1 MKKRVAMILALIL
14 LMAAVS
20 GCGGDKTPVYVQS
33 VNEIMGYG
41 AAGEFNVCSGV
52 VAAQNETKIEKD
64 ADRKVAEL
72 KVEAGQ
78 DVSKGDVLFVYDMEE
93 AKLTVDKA
101 ELELEQL
108 KNSVTDLE
116 DQIKEVENEK
126 KYASSS
132 DQLSYTVRIQ
142 ALETDKMEAEYNIS
156 VKERELESMKATVGD
171 GQVKAPISGK
181 VKSVNENGAVD
192 EMTGAQLPYI
202 VLIEEGAYRVK
213 GTVNELNRNN
223 YFEGQSVIIRSRIDS
238 KQTWRGTIELIEST
252 PEESQNNNGFYYG
265 ASDEMTSSSS
275 YPFYVQL
282 ESTDGLLL
290 GQHVYIEPDGGQ
302 ENVRKGLWL
311 NAAYIFE
318 EDDSY
323 YVWAADD
330 DEIEKREI
338 QIGTMDEELYLYE
351 IISGLSGADLIAFPD
366 DTIQEGAP
374 ITQTPIA
381 EDGFDE
387 MAAENMPEV
396 GGIG

>member
-1 MKKRVAMILALIL
+1 MKRRVTIVLTLIL

-223 YFEGQSVIIRSRIDS
+223 YFEGQSVIICSRIDS
-238 KQTWRGTIELIEST
+238 EQTWRGTIELIEST

-302 ENVRKGLWL
+302 EDVRKGLWL

-323 YVWAADD
+323 YVWEADD
-330 DEIEKREI
+330 DEIEKREV

-387 MAAENMPEV
+387 MAAEDMPQV

>member
-171 GQVKAPISGK
+171 GQVKAPIGGK

-238 KQTWRGTIELIEST
+238 EQTWRGTIDLIEST

-302 ENVRKGLWL
+302 EDVRTGLWL

-330 DEIEKREI
+330 DEIEKREV

-351 IISGLSGADLIAFPD
+351 IVSGLSGTDLIAFPD

-387 MAAENMPEV
+387 MAAEDMPQV

>member
-1 MKKRVAMILALIL
+1 MKRRVTIILVLIL

-238 KQTWRGTIELIEST
+238 EQTWRGTIELIEST

-302 ENVRKGLWL
+302 EDVRKGLWL

-318 EDDSY
+318 EDDGY

-330 DEIEKREI
+330 DEIEKREV

-387 MAAENMPEV
+387 MAVEDMPEV

>member
-1 MKKRVAMILALIL
+1 MKKRVAMILVLIL

-52 VAAQNETKIEKD
+52 VVAQNETKIEKD

-171 GQVKAPISGK
+171 GQVKAPIGGK

-223 YFEGQSVIIRSRIDS
+223 YFEGQNVIIHSRTDS
-238 KQTWRGTIELIEST
+238 EQTWRGTIELIEST

-302 ENVRKGLWL
+302 EDVRKGLWL

-323 YVWAADD
+323 FVWAADD
-330 DEIEKREI
+330 DEIEKRKV

-351 IISGLSGADLIAFPD
+351 IISGLSGTDLIAFPD

-374 ITQTPIA
+374 ITQTPIT